1 MSKLLAVDLDGT
13 LFYPKRL
20 TRRIPKRNI
29 TFLRKWIDAG
39 NRVVLISSRSNDF
52 TSKLDKE
59 IKRPVDV
66 INHLGAQI
74 RINDELVQDVCLD
87 KDHLTSALNEIREN
101 FDTMAYMICTDEY
114 PMVMRGNKDLNA
126 FKTFLYKFWYFMQGK
141 YKEKYIVDNDV
152 FEKQLATART
162 FMARI
167 LFGVKKKKNSAK
179 AKEMNKKL
187 RERFPDIEFS
197 WTDII
202 IEMSPAGCTKSN
214 SLNFYVEKT
223 GFKKE
228 DVYVVGDSGNDI
240 TMFQE
245 YYEHSYCMAHSYSSV
260 KKYAKHVI
268 SRVHNLD
275 KLVLEGEKN
284 DPII

>member
-1 MSKLLAVDLDGT
+1 LKNVLD
-13 LFYPKRL
+13 
-20 TRRIPKRNI
+20 
-29 TFLRKWIDAG
+29 
-39 NRVVLISSRSNDF
+39 
-52 TSKLDKE
+52 
-59 IKRPVDV
+59 
-66 INHLGAQI
+66 
-74 RINDELVQDVCLD
+74 
-87 KDHLTSALNEIREN
+87 EIRTN
-101 FDTMAYMICTDEY
+101 YDTLSYIISTEDY
-114 PMVMRGNKDLNA
+114 PLAMRDNKDLGL
-126 FKTFLYKFWYFMQGK
+126 FSRIFYRIWYFFQGR
-141 YKEKYIVDNDV
+141 YKEKYVLGNDNFDNQI
-152 FEKQLATART
+152 ENGRT
-162 FMARI
+162 FVARI
-167 LFGVKKKKNSAK
+167 VFGVKKKNNQI
-179 AKEMNKKL
+179 AKELNKKL

>member
-1 MSKLLAVDLDGT
+1 
-13 LFYPKRL
+13 
-20 TRRIPKRNI
+20 
-29 TFLRKWIDAG
+29 
-39 NRVVLISSRSNDF
+39 
-52 TSKLDKE
+52 
-59 IKRPVDV
+59 
-66 INHLGAQI
+66 
-74 RINDELVQDVCLD
+74 
-87 KDHLTSALNEIREN
+87 
-101 FDTMAYMICTDEY
+101 
-114 PMVMRGNKDLNA
+114 
-126 FKTFLYKFWYFMQGK
+126 MQGK

-228 DVYVVGDSGNDI
+228 DVYVVGDSGKAGSSTPSIASAISMLGTVSKISLISAAFFSLRAFNTLSSSLNSISSI
-240 TMFQE
+240 T
-245 YYEHSYCMAHSYSSV
+245 
-260 KKYAKHVI
+260 
-268 SRVHNLD
+268 
-275 KLVLEGEKN
+275 
-284 DPII
+284 P

>member
-87 KDHLTSALNEIREN
+87 
-101 FDTMAYMICTDEY
+101 
-114 PMVMRGNKDLNA
+114 
-126 FKTFLYKFWYFMQGK
+126 
-141 YKEKYIVDNDV
+141 
-152 FEKQLATART
+152 
-162 FMARI
+162 
-167 LFGVKKKKNSAK
+167 
-179 AKEMNKKL
+179 
-187 RERFPDIEFS
+187 
-197 WTDII
+197 
-202 IEMSPAGCTKSN
+202 
-214 SLNFYVEKT
+214 
-223 GFKKE
+223 
-228 DVYVVGDSGNDI
+228 
-240 TMFQE
+240 
-245 YYEHSYCMAHSYSSV
+245 
-260 KKYAKHVI
+260 
-268 SRVHNLD
+268 
-275 KLVLEGEKN
+275 
-284 DPII
+284 